1 MRNRLTLLGIAG
13 FAALTLAGC
22 AGHVAIKVD
31 HTPPKEPTG
40 AIASAPA
47 TAIKVVNFRDQRGD
61 VEPIF
66 LGRRF
71 AAMNVPM
78 GDVTSERPVFEI
90 VSEAVR
96 AELAA
101 AGHRVVADKEAVVVS
116 GVIKKFSVGTPVV
129 TALYWDVVADVSLV
143 VEIKS
148 AATGAR
154 LMSGTY
160 EAQATERTYLN
171 PSDKLMKSTLERA
184 LGEVMTMLRSDGAVA
199 RALSPQS

>member
-1 MRNRLTLLGIAG
+1 MRKHFRHLGIA
-13 FAALTLAGC
+13 AVTVLLLAGC
-22 AGHVAIKVD
+22 SGHVSIKVE

-90 VSEAVR
+90 VSDAVR

-101 AGHRVVADKEAVVVS
+101 AGHRIVTEKEGVVVS
-116 GVIKKFSVGTPVV
+116 GVIRKFSVGTPVV
-129 TALYWDVVADVSLV
+129 TALYWDVIADVSLEI
-143 VEIKS
+143 EIKS
-148 AATGAR
+148 AATGAK
-154 LMSGTY
+154 LMSGSY

-184 LGEVMTMLRSDGAVA
+184 LGEAMKLLRSDAAVA
-199 RALSPQS
+199 RALSPQT